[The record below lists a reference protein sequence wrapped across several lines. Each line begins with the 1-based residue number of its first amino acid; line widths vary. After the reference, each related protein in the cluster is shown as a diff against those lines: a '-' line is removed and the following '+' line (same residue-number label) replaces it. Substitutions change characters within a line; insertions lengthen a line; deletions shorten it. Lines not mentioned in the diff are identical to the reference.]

1 MKKKLIRIILLGL
14 LIFIGYQTF
23 TTYQNVKKVLA
34 YRPMVQ
40 EVLDENDTKTN
51 ENLVLAM
58 IYTETKGREDDLM
71 QSSESSSGIANTIT
85 DSRESVKQGITV
97 LSENLE
103 EAQNRNTDVWTAVQ
117 AYISVKIIF
126 VILLS
131 MVVRVQ

>member
-1 MKKKLIRIILLGL
+1 
-14 LIFIGYQTF
+14 
-23 TTYQNVKKVLA
+23 
-34 YRPMVQ
+34 MVQ

-117 AYISVKIIF
+117 AYNFGKNYIRYIAKHGGKSTIK
-126 VILLS
+126 LAK
-131 MVVRVQ
+131 R

>member
-51 ENLVLAM
+51 EK
-58 IYTETKGREDDLM
+58 E
-71 QSSESSSGIANTIT
+71 
-85 DSRESVKQGITV
+85 
-97 LSENLE
+97 
-103 EAQNRNTDVWTAVQ
+103 
-117 AYISVKIIF
+117 
-126 VILLS
+126 LLGS
-131 MVVRVQ
+131 LY